1 MLTLSI
7 AAAVDSPVKT
17 AGDAHHSSMTNAS
30 KAVSQIVN
38 RQLRLGSLV
47 GGQVESAEVR
57 GALGLLRTRGFSKR
71 DMDLRFEI
79 V

>member
-17 AGDAHHSSMTNAS
+17 AGAAHHSSMTDAS
-30 KAVSQIVN
+30 KAFSQIVN

-57 GALGLLRTRGFSKR
+57 DALGTSADSGVLEKGYGS
-71 DMDLRFEI
+71 EI
-79 V
+79 

>member
-57 GALGLLRTRGFSKR
+57 GALGASADSGVLEKGYGS
-71 DMDLRFEI
+71 EI
-79 V
+79 